1 MTSPLLRVRN
11 LRVEFPT
18 RRATLRAIDD
28 ISFDIM
34 PGEVLGVVGEAGAGK
49 SVTGAAIIGLIDAPG
64 RIVGGEILLDGQR
77 IDQLPPAAMRSIR
90 GLSPSSG
97 TRLRA
102 ISPRSRHR
110 SAPKA
115 PSGWKS
121 RFRP

>member
-34 PGEVLGVVGEAGAGK
+34 PGEVLGVVGESGAGK

-64 RIVGGEILLDGQR
+64 RIAGGGRLAAVCGEATTTLLRDCSWLVEEAPHCAQ
-77 IDQLPPAAMRSIR
+77 AA
-90 GLSPSSG
+90 P
-97 TRLRA
+97 
-102 ISPRSRHR
+102 
-110 SAPKA
+110 
-115 PSGWKS
+115 
-121 RFRP
+121 